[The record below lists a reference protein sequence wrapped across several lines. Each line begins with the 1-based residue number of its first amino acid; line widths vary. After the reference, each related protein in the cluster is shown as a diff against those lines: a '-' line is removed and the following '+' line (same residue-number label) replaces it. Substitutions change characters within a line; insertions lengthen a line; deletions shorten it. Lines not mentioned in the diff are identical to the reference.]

1 MFRRRVEIWDIKEVK
16 ELKNEDL
23 SREGDVG
30 RSYHSTTS
38 TAGTFAIAARG
49 KQIGFILVPKSS
61 SSCSNHP
68 SGEWPRLVA
77 CVVKDDGLKERS
89 EVSSSSS
96 YLHQPTA
103 LWLRLVG
110 SVVRDVGLKE
120 RSEVLSS
127 SSCLYQPT
135 AEWSHRVGRT
145 AKGVEL
151 NKTHKSVLTDW
162 KASDEVHAAGAP
174 RRRDG

>member
-1 MFRRRVEIWDIKEVK
+1 M
-16 ELKNEDL
+16 KNEDL

-30 RSYHSTTS
+30 QSYHSTTS
-38 TAGTFAIAARG
+38 SAGAFAIAARG
-49 KQIGFILVPKSS
+49 KQMGFILVPKSS
-61 SSCSNHP
+61 SSCSHHP

-89 EVSSSSS
+89 EVLSSSS

-110 SVVRDVGLKE
+110 GVVRDVGLKE

-174 RRRDG
+174 RQRGG